1 MRRPR
6 SRQRRQ
12 AGFTLVEVLVALVI
26 MATMAVM
33 SWRGIDALLKSR
45 DIAQGHLDQT
55 VRLQTVMAQ
64 WELDLRALQDSRVTA
79 PLSFDG
85 ASLRLTRQQPLGMQV
100 VVWSVRGGRLLRWE
114 GPVVQTVAALTES
127 AERSQ
132 QLLGQET
139 SQLRALEGVTG
150 WQLFYYRGNGWS
162 NAQSSDDLITEPAA
176 PIARAAPGVAASGVS
191 GVTASTGATAAAAAT
206 AATVATGAARA
217 VLPTGVRMVVQFG
230 EGSGFNGP
238 LTREIVLGSQP

>member
-1 MRRPR
+1 MTRRAER
-6 SRQRRQ
+6 CQG
-12 AGFTLVEVLVALVI
+12 GFTLVEVLVALVI

-33 SWRGIDALLKSR
+33 AWRGIDALLKSR

-55 VRLQTVMAQ
+55 MRLQTVVAQ
-64 WELDLRALQDSRVTA
+64 WELDLRALQDSQVTA

-127 AERSQ
+127 VERSQ
-132 QLLGQET
+132 QLLGEEAT
-139 SQLRALEGVTG
+139 QLKALEGVAG

-162 NAQSSDDLITEPAA
+162 NAQSSDDVATEAA
-176 PIARAAPGVAASGVS
+176 PPASAASGAV
-191 GVTASTGATAAAAAT
+191 GPAKM
-206 AATVATGAARA
+206 RA
-217 VLPTGVRMVVQFG
+217 VQPTGVRMVLQFG
-230 EGSGFNGP
+230 KGSGFNGP
-238 LTREIVLGSQP
+238 LTREIVLGPQP

>member
-1 MRRPR
+1 MTRRADR
-6 SRQRRQ
+6 CQG
-12 AGFTLVEVLVALVI
+12 GFTLVEVLVALVI

-33 SWRGIDALLKSR
+33 AWRGIDALLKSR

-55 VRLQTVMAQ
+55 MRLQTVVAQ
-64 WELDLRALQDSRVTA
+64 WELDLRALQDSQVTA

-127 AERSQ
+127 VERSQ
-132 QLLGQET
+132 QLLGEEAT
-139 SQLRALEGVTG
+139 QLKALEGVAG

-162 NAQSSDDLITEPAA
+162 NAQSSDDVATEAA
-176 PIARAAPGVAASGVS
+176 PPASAASGAV
-191 GVTASTGATAAAAAT
+191 GPAKM
-206 AATVATGAARA
+206 RA
-217 VLPTGVRMVVQFG
+217 VQPTGVRMVLQFG
-230 EGSGFNGP
+230 KGSGFNGP
-238 LTREIVLGSQP
+238 LTREIVLGPQP

>member
-1 MRRPR
+1 MMPRAHR
-6 SRQRRQ
+6 SRS
-12 AGFTLVEVLVALVI
+12 GFTLVEVLVALVI

-64 WELDLRALQDSRVTA
+64 WELDLRALQDSNVTA

-85 ASLRLTRQQPLGMQV
+85 ARLRLTRQQPLGMQV

-114 GPVVQTVAALTES
+114 GPVTQTVAALTES
-127 AERSQ
+127 VERSQ
-132 QLLGQET
+132 QLQGEET
-139 SQLRALEGVTG
+139 SQLKALEGVTG
-150 WQLFYYRGNGWS
+150 WQIFYYRGNGWS
-162 NAQSSDDLITEPAA
+162 NAQSSGDVVTVAAPAA
-176 PIARAAPGVAASGVS
+176 SAASGAAP
-191 GVTASTGATAAAAAT
+191 AS
-206 AATVATGAARA
+206 ARA
-217 VLPTGVRMVVQFG
+217 VLPTGVRMVLQFG

-238 LTREIVLGSQP
+238 LTREIVLGPQP

>member
-1 MRRPR
+1 MQPSQR
-6 SRQRRQ
+6 SR
-12 AGFTLVEVLVALVI
+12 AGFTLVEVLVALVV

-33 SWRGIDALLKSR
+33 AWRGIEALLKSR

-64 WELDLRALQDSRVTA
+64 WELDLRALQDSQVLP
-79 PLSFDG
+79 PLNFDG
-85 ASLRLTRQQPLGMQV
+85 ASLRLTRQQPQGMQV
-100 VVWSVRGGRLLRWE
+100 VVWSARGGRLLRWE

-132 QLLGQET
+132 QLSGQES
-139 SQLRALEGVTG
+139 SQLKALEGVTG

-162 NAQSSDDLITEPAA
+162 NAQSSDDVATEAA
-176 PIARAAPGVAASGVS
+176 PAPSAASAPSGAAPPAPKAL
-191 GVTASTGATAAAAAT
+191 
-206 AATVATGAARA
+206 
-217 VLPTGVRMVVQFG
+217 LPTGVRMVVQFG

-238 LTREIVLGSQP
+238 LTREIVLGPQP

>member
-1 MRRPR
+1 MQHP
-6 SRQRRQ
+6 QRTQ
-12 AGFTLVEVLVALVI
+12 QSGSGFTLVEVLVALVI

-33 SWRGIDALLKSR
+33 SWRGIDALLRSR

-55 VRLQTVMAQ
+55 MRLQTVMAQ
-64 WELDLRALQDSRVTA
+64 WELDLRALQDSQVIS

-100 VVWSVRGGRLLRWE
+100 VVWSVQGGRLLRWE

-127 AERSQ
+127 ATRSQ

-139 SQLRALEGVTG
+139 AQLKALEGVTG
-150 WQLFYYRGNGWS
+150 WQLFFYRGNGWS
-162 NAQSSDDLITEPAA
+162 NAQSSDDVTTVPVA
-176 PIARAAPGVAASGVS
+176 PTASSAPGAAASGPVQ
-191 GVTASTGATAAAAAT
+191 AT
-206 AATVATGAARA
+206 RA

-238 LTREIVLGSQP
+238 LTREIVLGPQP

>member
-1 MRRPR
+1 MMQGAQTRDG
-6 SRQRRQ
+6 
-12 AGFTLVEVLVALVI
+12 GFTLVEVLVALVI

-33 SWRGIDALLKSR
+33 SWRGIDALLKTR

-64 WELDLRALQDSRVTA
+64 WEQDLRALQDSQVIP
-79 PLSFDG
+79 PLNFDG
-85 ASLRLTRQQPLGMQV
+85 ASLRLTRQQPLGLQV
-100 VVWSVRGGRLLRWE
+100 VVWSVREGRLLRWE

-139 SQLRALEGVTG
+139 SQLKALEGVTG
-150 WQLFYYRGNGWS
+150 WQLFYYRGNAWS
-162 NAQSSDDLITEPAA
+162 NAQSSDDVVTEAA
-176 PIARAAPGVAASGVS
+176 P
-191 GVTASTGATAAAAAT
+191 AAT
-206 AATVATGAARA
+206 AATAPANAALPAQRA
-217 VLPTGVRMVVQFG
+217 VLPTGMRMVIQFG

-238 LTREIVLGSQP
+238 LTREIVLGPQP